1 MIEEVMLF
9 PGIVTVVAGV
19 IVSPLPAV
27 LEPIQ
32 NVVVPRVTL
41 DNVKVLPLP
50 PGAPVELFHVT
61 CTSETVIASCGFV
74 IVILMVLGP

>member
-1 MIEEVMLF
+1 MVEVRLF
-9 PGIVTVVAGV
+9 PGIVTDVAG

-32 NVVVPRVTL
+32 NVVVPRVAL
-41 DNVKVLPLP
+41 VKVKVLL

-61 CTSETVIASCGFV
+61 WTFETEMA
-74 IVILMVLGP
+74 L